1 MLPDPRVS
9 VEVLGVRPVRVL
21 WSHDSHG
28 QTRGYWAIGV
38 ALHRAGCEVVLGG
51 PQSPAEV
58 AEAASQEQVDVV
70 GYRAM
75 GEDAAV
81 RVREVQAALAE
92 QGSSSSPPP
101 PLAAAGIFE
110 PDAMEALRA
119 AGVREVFEILT
130 PIETIAERVRALGSE
145 FARAQGR

>member
-1 MLPDPRVS
+1 M
-9 VEVLGVRPVRVL
+9 RPIRVL
-21 WSHDSHG
+21 WSHDAAG

-58 AEAASQEQVDVV
+58 AEAASQEQVDAV

-75 GEDAAV
+75 GEDAAA
-81 RVREVQAALAE
+81 RVREVWSALSKL
-92 QGSSSSPPP
+92 GSPAP

-110 PDAMEALRA
+110 EGDPDALRA
-119 AGVREVFEILT
+119 AGVREVFDILT
-130 PIETIAERVRALGSE
+130 PVDAIAERLRALGEE
-145 FARAQGR
+145 FARARER

>member
-1 MLPDPRVS
+1 M
-9 VEVLGVRPVRVL
+9 RPVRVL
-21 WSHDSHG
+21 WSHDPAG

-75 GEDAAV
+75 GEDAAA
-81 RVREVQAALAE
+81 RVRAVQDALAAV
-92 QGSSSSPPP
+92 GPVAP

-110 PDAMEALRA
+110 DADLEALRA
-119 AGVREVFEILT
+119 AGVREVFDILT
-130 PIETIAERVRALGSE
+130 PVDAIAERLRALGAE
-145 FARAQGR
+145 FSRARNR

>member
-1 MLPDPRVS
+1 M
-9 VEVLGVRPVRVL
+9 RPVRVL
-21 WSHDSHG
+21 WSHDPAG

-75 GEDAAV
+75 GEGAAA
-81 RVREVQAALAE
+81 RVREVQSALAKL
-92 QGSSSSPPP
+92 GPPP
-101 PLAAAGIFE
+101 PLAAAGIFDDGD
-110 PDAMEALRA
+110 PDALRA
-119 AGVREVFEILT
+119 AGVREVFDILT
-130 PIETIAERVRALGSE
+130 PVDAIAERLRALGGE
-145 FARAQGR
+145 FARAQNR

>member
-1 MLPDPRVS
+1 M
-9 VEVLGVRPVRVL
+9 RPVRVL
-21 WSHDSHG
+21 WSHDPAG

-75 GEDAAV
+75 GEDAAA
-81 RVREVQAALAE
+81 RVREVWSALAKL
-92 QGSSSSPPP
+92 GPASPP

-110 PDAMEALRA
+110 DGDPDALRA
-119 AGVREVFEILT
+119 AGVREVFDILT
-130 PIETIAERVRALGSE
+130 PVDAIAERLRALGDE
-145 FARAQGR
+145 FARARDR

>member
-1 MLPDPRVS
+1 M
-9 VEVLGVRPVRVL
+9 RPVRVL
-21 WSHDSHG
+21 WSHDPGG

-51 PQSPAEV
+51 PQTPAEV

-75 GEDAAV
+75 GEDAAS

-92 QGSSSSPPP
+92 LGSPAP
-101 PLAAAGIFE
+101 PLAVAGLFE
-110 PDAMEALRA
+110 AEEAEALRA
-119 AGVREVFEILT
+119 AGAREVFEILT
-130 PIETIAERVRALGSE
+130 PVETIAERLRALGGE

>member
-1 MLPDPRVS
+1 M
-9 VEVLGVRPVRVL
+9 RPVRVL
-21 WSHDSHG
+21 WSHDVAG

-51 PQSPAEV
+51 PQTPAEV

-75 GEDAAV
+75 GEDATA
-81 RVREVQAALAE
+81 RVREVWSALAKL
-92 QGSSSSPPP
+92 GSQAP
-101 PLAAAGIFE
+101 PLAAAGLFE
-110 PDAMEALRA
+110 DGDADALRA

-130 PIETIAERVRALGSE
+130 PVDAIAERLRALGGE
-145 FARAQGR
+145 FAQARDR

>member
-1 MLPDPRVS
+1 

-21 WSHDSHG
+21 WSHDPHG

-75 GEDAAV
+75 GDDAAS

-92 QGSSSSPPP
+92 LGSSGSAPP

-110 PDAMEALRA
+110 GEAAEALRA

-130 PIETIAERVRALGSE
+130 PIEAIAERLRALGSE
-145 FARAQGR
+145 FARAHGR